1 MNFLLD
7 TNVVSEWTR
16 PLPNPGVVAFLSNE
30 DEETLFLSVV
40 SLAELRRG
48 IDRLTAGWRRTR
60 LDNWLRDDL
69 QMRFAER
76 LLGIDPVTA
85 DTWGRLIAQRDRMG
99 RPMGAMDG
107 WVAATANVHHLALVT
122 RNAADFAGTLQHIV
136 NPWTEA

>member
-48 IDRLTAGWRRTR
+48 IDRLTAGRRRTR